1 MKYFS
6 NLLLRILF
14 ACVLISSVFPVAE
27 AAEQRDVL
35 SLDECLHIALR
46 NNPDIGISYQGIR
59 KAESALLQS
68 YGRLM
73 PDFSLD
79 LYTGH
84 TFYGPSTV
92 QYDEQGRP
100 IQSSGFDFENYTMR
114 LNANLMLW
122 QGGSNYSNISSARE
136 MREAAE
142 ADYEYT
148 KDMITAGVIRAY
160 YNVVRNRMLF
170 RVQKESRRQA
180 ARNLERAEA
189 LMEAGSATRADVL
202 KAKVRHS
209 NTRLGVIGARNNLVM
224 AKEELK
230 KLMKVGHRESFRV
243 DTTMNIIQKETDPD
257 REINSALNN
266 RDDIKV
272 LEHRL
277 KAQNSEIASARGGWF
292 PSLGLNFNYSWND
305 RDLVDNPIDVFREE
319 YQWSVTGYLRFNIF
333 DGMQTS
339 SRVKTARADFRIAEY
354 NLEKSRL
361 EVENE
366 VKKLIFAMNEA
377 EERIEVAGET
387 VLQASEEVRLAD
399 ERYRVGA
406 GTMLEIIDAQVSLA
420 TARGELIKAKCD
432 YLIAYADLERA
443 TGRMD
448 NEY

>member
-14 ACVLISSVFPVAE
+14 ACVLISPVFPVAG
-27 AAEQRDVL
+27 AAEQQDVL